1 MKWDKEQSQKLV
13 ERTAFKKGQIITC
26 ARNVGREGADGKDT
40 MKDPLASLNV

>member
-26 ARNVGREGADGKDT
+26 VRNVGREGADGKDT